1 MVCKSCEPSPGNTPI
16 IKIPRDDIKPAEND
30 KLTRIFGTSLLI
42 RKTLRFRKKNTIKM
56 PDIIL
61 PKLKT
66 ILDPFGPIPRWLK

>member
-1 MVCKSCEPSPGNTPI
+1 M
-16 IKIPRDDIKPAEND
+16 KPAAND
-30 KLTRIFGTSLLI
+30 KLTRIFGTSFLI
-42 RKTLRFRKKNTIKM
+42 RKTLRFRKKNTIKK